1 MKKFEQFTKE
11 DLWALRQ
18 EIVLNSLFIADYRN
32 SFGIDEHS
40 VCDFFDS
47 FISYAQNEEKEDG
60 FENESIEEF
69 FDRYD
74 NPDFLWGWYCCF
86 EDFSW
91 VQYESIEE
99 EMADAA

>member
-1 MKKFEQFTKE
+1 MKKFEEFTME

-18 EIVLNSLFIADYRN
+18 EIVLNSLFIADYEN
-32 SFGIDEHS
+32 TFGIDAHS

-47 FISYAQNEEKEDG
+47 FMSYAQELEKEDG
-60 FENESIEEF
+60 FENETIEEF

-74 NPDFLWGWYCCF
+74 TPENLWDWYWCY

-91 VQYESIEE
+91 VQYEEVEE
-99 EMADAA
+99 EWEEAA